1 MQILPSID
9 LLEGQVVRLSQGDYQ
24 RKTVY
29 SADPAEVARAFASAG
44 AQWIH
49 VVDLD
54 AARTGLRTNQ
64 VAIAAIRAAAP
75 VKLELGGGARDDA
88 SVQSMLDQGVDRVV
102 VGSAALKDWAWFT
115 RLVERTGPG
124 RIALGLDA
132 RGGKLAAHGWTEQL
146 ELTAVDLAG
155 RVRGWPLGAII
166 YTDIARDGLLG
177 GVNLEA
183 TAQMIAATD
192 VGVIASGG
200 ISSLDDLAACRQI
213 GCAGAIVGRAYY
225 EGRLDLAQACQQMQI

>member
-29 SADPAEVARAFASAG
+29 SADPAEVARAFVSAG

-64 VAIAAIRAAAP
+64 AAIAAIRAAAP

-88 SVQSMLDQGVDRVV
+88 SVQSMLEQGVDRVV

-132 RGGKLAAHGWTEQL
+132 RNGKLAAHGWTEQL

-225 EGRLDLAQACQQMQI
+225 EGRVDLAQACRQMQI